1 MNQVIE
7 ERIKETAA
15 RKAEEMNLELVHA
28 EVLGTNKKLTVRIF
42 IDKPDGVSHE
52 DCVAMSRQLE
62 AVFDAEDFI
71 PAAYILEVSS
81 PGIERGLYSLKDFEK
96 FQGNP
101 AKVKTEVNIDGQMNF
116 RGRITA
122 VEGEEIVFEDKTK
135 GTVRLPYSA
144 VAKANIEV
152 DFEEELKKSEKRKA
166 EGE

>member
-101 AKVKTEVNIDGQMNF
+101 AKVKTEVKIDGQMNF